1 MSTCQISL
9 AITGLHSSEKNLI
22 ASSFEMDSASEW
34 TSNFLSTFCPEPDY
48 NVTPVALTSP
58 DVRIKSAQSPEE
70 LIAAL
75 VNAPT
80 VREDSYIDWRLQNW
94 GTCFEISDIFL
105 ELDNSADDFY
115 CSFFSEG
122 VPIEALRTISSQ
134 FSNAVFILEYH
145 YSDGVHSGVTYFL
158 DGQAFDLGYE
168 VDSCKDLWFEEFY
181 PDLYARMQQSDAED
195 DEDLQDELMDIW
207 CDHEA
212 EALEW
217 MSAPAH
223 QCLQTFL
230 LDSNPPNGPIEVKL
244 GSLSFEIEPQP
255 LPIPFNIPAAMSLE
269 KAQRIAEDKFGFQKG

>member
-1 MSTCQISL
+1 MSCQISL
-9 AITGLHSSEKNLI
+9 AISGLSLSEKNLI
-22 ASSFEMDSASEW
+22 MSSFKFDSDSEW
-34 TSNFLSTFCPEPDY
+34 TSELLSTFCPEPDY
-48 NVTPVALTSP
+48 NVTPVSLTSP

-80 VREDSYIDWRLQNW
+80 VRDDSYIDWRLQNW
-94 GTCFEISDIFL
+94 GTRFEIYDISL
-105 ELDNSADDFY
+105 ELDNSTDDFY

-134 FSNAVFILEYH
+134 FSNAVFVLEYH

-158 DGQAFDLGYE
+158 DGQAYDLGYE
-168 VDSCKDLWFEEFY
+168 VDSFKELWFEEFY
-181 PDLYARMQQSDAED
+181 PDLYARLQRDGAED
-195 DEDLQDELMDIW
+195 DEDLQDQLMDIW

-212 EALEW
+212 DALDW

-223 QCLQTFL
+223 QCLHTFL
-230 LDSNPPNGPIEVKL
+230 FGSNPPNGPIEVKL

-255 LPIPFNIPAAMSLE
+255 LPIPFNIPAVMSPA
-269 KAQRIAEDKFGFQKG
+269 KAQMIAEDKFRVQKG